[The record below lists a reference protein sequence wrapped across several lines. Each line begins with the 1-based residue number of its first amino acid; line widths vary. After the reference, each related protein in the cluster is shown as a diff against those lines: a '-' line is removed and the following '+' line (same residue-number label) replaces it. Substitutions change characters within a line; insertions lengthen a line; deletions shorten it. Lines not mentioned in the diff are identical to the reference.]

1 MSIEIK
7 APTFPESVADG
18 TVATWYKQP
27 GEACK
32 RDEHIVDIETDK
44 VVLEVVAPADGV
56 LKEVLKA
63 EGDIV
68 LSAEVLAVFDSGASA
83 SAAPT
88 EAKAEKTEAVEKT
101 EAPADAG
108 AATETVD
115 VKAPVFPESV
125 ADGTV
130 AAWHKQPGEAC
141 KRDEHIVDIETDKV
155 VLEVVA
161 PADGVIADILKAE
174 GDTVLSSE
182 VLAKF
187 SVGASGEAATAPA
200 EKAAAPAEEGDEDAV
215 AGPAA
220 RKALAE
226 AGLTAAQVKGTG
238 KGGRITK
245 EDVDAAAQKKSA
257 PAPAKAAAPESK
269 AAAAPAVTAA
279 LGEEGR
285 VEKRVPMT
293 RLRATIAKRLVEAQ
307 QSAAMLTTYNE
318 VNMGPVMELRSK
330 YKDLFQ
336 KTHNGTKLGFM
347 SFFVKAAT
355 EALKRF
361 PAVNASIDGN
371 DMVYHGYQDIG
382 VAVSTNRG
390 LMVPVLRNTE
400 AMGLADIES
409 NIMDFAVRGRD
420 GKLGMDDMQGGTFT
434 ITNGGI
440 FGSLMSTPIINPPQ
454 TAILGMHKIQERPM
468 AVNGQVV
475 IQPMMYLALSY
486 DHRMIDGKEAVQFL
500 VTIKDL
506 LEDPARL
513 LLEI

>member
-18 TVATWYKQP
+18 TIATWHKQP

-56 LKEVLKA
+56 IAEIIKGEGEV
-63 EGDIV
+63 V
-68 LSAEVLAVFDSGASA
+68 LSAEVIAVFNEGADASA
-83 SAAPT
+83 PVAA
-88 EAKAEKTEAVEKT
+88 
-101 EAPADAG
+101 
-108 AATETVD
+108 AATPAASSSTAKETVQ
-115 VKAPVFPESV
+115 VKAPTFPESV

-161 PADGVIADILKAE
+161 PNDGVIGEIFKAE
-174 GDTVLSSE
+174 GETVLSDE
-182 VLAKF
+182 VLANF
-187 SVGASGEAATAPA
+187 LVGASGSAAVVA
-200 EKAAAPAEEGDEDAV
+200 EAAAPVEAGSEDGV

-226 AGLTAAQVKGTG
+226 AGLTVADVKGTG

-245 EDVDAAAQKKSA
+245 EDVDAAAKAKSASAQAA
-257 PAPAKAAAPESK
+257 PAPAAK
-269 AAAAPAVTAA
+269 AAPAALPA
-279 LGEEGR
+279 LGADGR

-307 QSAAMLTTYNE
+307 QTAAMLTTYNE
-318 VNMGPVMELRSK
+318 VNMGPVMELRKK
-330 YKDLFQ
+330 YKDLFE

-382 VAVSTNRG
+382 VAVSTDRG

-400 AMGLADIES
+400 AMGLADIEAG
-409 NIMDFAVRGRD
+409 IMDFALRGRE
-420 GKLGMDDMQGGTFT
+420 GKLGMEDMQGGTFT

-440 FGSLMSTPIINPPQ
+440 FGSLMSTPILNPPQ